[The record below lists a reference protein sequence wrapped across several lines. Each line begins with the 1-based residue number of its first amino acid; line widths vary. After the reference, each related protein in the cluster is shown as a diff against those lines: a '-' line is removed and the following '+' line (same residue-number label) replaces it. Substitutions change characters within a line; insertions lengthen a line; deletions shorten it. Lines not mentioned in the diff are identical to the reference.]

1 MQRIVAVV
9 GLSGVGKTSALN
21 AISATRSFQHLG
33 ASSLI
38 REARQQG
45 EADSLRTADIDEN
58 QYLLVKG
65 FSSAVDPEADLVVLD
80 GHTVIETPSGLVT
93 IPPEIFKQLRT
104 SAMLFVA
111 DFPKAIAE
119 RRSADQSRQRP
130 VTGVDQLK
138 LHQQAALLAA
148 FDVCMHLNIPL
159 TVVRSGETKKLG
171 EVLFSL

>member
-1 MQRIVAVV
+1 
-9 GLSGVGKTSALN
+9 
-21 AISATRSFQHLG
+21 
-33 ASSLI
+33 LI
-38 REARQQG
+38 
-45 EADSLRTADIDEN
+45 
-58 QYLLVKG
+58 KG

-93 IPPEIFKQLRT
+93 IPPEVFKQLRT

-119 RRSADQSRQRP
+119 RRSADQSRQRL
-130 VTGVDQLK
+130 VAGVDQLK

-148 FDVCMHLNIPL
+148 FDACMHLNIPL

-171 EVLFSL
+171 EVLFGL